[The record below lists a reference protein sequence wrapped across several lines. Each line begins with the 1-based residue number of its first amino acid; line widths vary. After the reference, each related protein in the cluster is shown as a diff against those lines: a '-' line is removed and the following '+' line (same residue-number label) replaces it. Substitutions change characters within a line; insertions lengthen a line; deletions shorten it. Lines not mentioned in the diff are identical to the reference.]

1 MINGRTHVL
10 SSSSPHP
17 VGRLVPGVPVELGD
31 AEAGLGEDG
40 QEADGL
46 DEGLKVPQEV
56 HQDAPGDGQGHDAL
70 HVGLEVGPLPE
81 EARLEI

>member
-17 VGRLVPGVPVELGD
+17 VGRLIPGVPVELGD

-46 DEGLKVPQEV
+46 DEGFKVPQKV